1 MSISSKVCICV
12 SVWVCGCVGAHA
24 MCMRVCAY
32 GGVCVCVPVSVSLT
46 RLYSIFN

>member
-24 MCMRVCAY
+24 TCMRVCAY
-32 GGVCVCVPVSVSLT
+32 GGVCVCVRPSVL
-46 RLYSIFN
+46 LYKIVFHF